1 MFMHISHL
9 PQSKYL
15 DSNKLAAIFSNTTNS
30 YKFFWFG
37 EIIKRAIQG
46 VEVDSIRHIVED
58 MLISAYYMV
67 NECKLK
73 LGFNDKLEETVKY
86 IYDKYRIQTNLF
98 YKQLKIEFN
107 NQSVYD
113 DIIVAGSIDLLK
125 NYVPFCL
132 LSPFVGR
139 TKIEKRFSR
148 SNINLFN
155 ETYENQK
162 KNDGITIPYRFG
174 IISGI
179 DTEIMLD
186 NNFID
191 YVENNYGILNDF
203 AKYNLVEY
211 LQKKNPSVPGIIN
224 KLEPAV
230 ARDLKKVIDFYKDVV
245 TYDNSKI
252 YDIYTGKELKDIVK
266 DKELSIDHFIPWSYV
281 AHDEIWNLTPTIKSI
296 NSSKGN
302 RLPNWNKYFGK
313 LINQK
318 IVLHKVIWQNENVH
332 NSFNKIQDIY
342 LNIDEIKNA
351 YNNPNISM
359 YEFKNCMYN
368 YMKPIYEV
376 AERSGFAAG
385 WSV

>member
-186 NNFID
+186 SNFID

-302 RLPNWNKYFGK
+302 QLPNWNKYFGK